1 MPFEQGANLPRV
13 KVSNQSAILRTIYHN
28 GPIKRAEIAQRLGL
42 TLPTITTNVNTM
54 IAAGSVR

>member
-28 GPIKRAEIAQRLGL
+28 GPI
-42 TLPTITTNVNTM
+42 
-54 IAAGSVR
+54 